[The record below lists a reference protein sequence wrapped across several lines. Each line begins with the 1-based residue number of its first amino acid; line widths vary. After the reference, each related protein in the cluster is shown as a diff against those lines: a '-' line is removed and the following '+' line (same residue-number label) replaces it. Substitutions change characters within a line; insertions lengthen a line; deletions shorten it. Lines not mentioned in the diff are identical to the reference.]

1 MVKKKTISAPKAKTT
16 SDGLPDGISI
26 RRYEDAD
33 WDEVCKLYWKGACVG
48 TDSAMEIGMRNLH
61 LQPISVAAY
70 YLFATGV
77 AAMYL
82 QPTWVTA
89 YFDPTI
95 GGAVACFA
103 AAAWVIYWRWQ
114 LRKSIWDACKAA
126 WKDDMKD
133 ISKHYAFEKSTS
145 KNDGGVSGFWVAEE
159 SQKDGKKVVVGCVG
173 LDSRTQGDKS
183 VSEVRR
189 LTVSPV
195 EKEKKKRA
203 GLKKLASTT
212 TTYQPA
218 AWELF
223 RQSGWKEVE
232 KTSSSSFI
240 RKIYDYKMELEL
252 THLMSFHTYI
262 FDRFELSNDA
272 KSRLPEARPYMCAPQ
287 HGPPAAAL
295 TDYYITYYDIFKG
308 GEWINQLRKLHERYG
323 PVVRVGPNKLHF
335 SDPSANPWF
344 YDAWVSYT
352 SSFGC
357 TDIKG
362 ARERRSLLHPFF
374 SRRSV
379 LRLEPVIQETVDRFI
394 SSMKQ
399 NRIEGNV
406 INIFHGLQ
414 SISLEVITTFCFAKR
429 FDAIDYPGVS
439 TPILGHFSSKWL
451 VKIIAPQSLAFPA
464 FTRTLG
470 DQIDAILEEP
480 TLLEKAEQET
490 IYHHLLNPKSGQQLT
505 TDALQHEANTLVAA
519 GTDTVANIGNMA
531 MFQILNNKDK
541 LEKLPYLTAVVQESL
556 RLGHGVV
563 TPMPRIAAQAK
574 SIGVVAMSV
583 VFVHT
588 NPDIFPQPLKF
599 DPDRWLK
606 ETSSGLHNYLVAFSK
621 GPRQC
626 IGMTLG
632 WAELYLII
640 GNLVRRI
647 DLELVDTTKED
658 VRMEGAPFSE
668 MEGPSKG

>member
-1 MVKKKTISAPKAKTT
+1 MVGHPEALRCPVPRSKPCHFLRPCLWMAYSSPVQ
-16 SDGLPDGISI
+16 GFLQVQQ
-26 RRYEDAD
+26 R
-33 WDEVCKLYWKGACVG
+33 
-48 TDSAMEIGMRNLH
+48 TDL
-61 LQPISVAAY
+61 LTLV
-70 YLFATGV
+70 
-77 AAMYL
+77 
-82 QPTWVTA
+82 
-89 YFDPTI
+89 
-95 GGAVACFA
+95 GGAVLLLLFC
-103 AAAWVIYWRWQ
+103 R
-114 LRKSIWDACKAA
+114 
-126 WKDDMKD
+126 
-133 ISKHYAFEKSTS
+133 
-145 KNDGGVSGFWVAEE
+145 VS
-159 SQKDGKKVVVGCVG
+159 Q
-173 LDSRTQGDKS
+173 
-183 VSEVRR
+183 R
-189 LTVSPV
+189 LFFHP
-195 EKEKKKRA
+195 
-203 GLKKLASTT
+203 LA
-212 TTYQPA
+212 
-218 AWELF
+218 
-223 RQSGWKEVE
+223 
-232 KTSSSSFI
+232 
-240 RKIYDYKMELEL
+240 
-252 THLMSFHTYI
+252 
-262 FDRFELSNDA
+262 RF
-272 KSRLPEARPYMCAPQ
+272 P
-287 HGPPAAAL
+287 GPPAAAL

-335 SDPSANPWF
+335 SDPSAYDDIYRDSRFPKEPWF

-429 FDAIDYPGVS
+429 FDAIDYPGYQHPFLAIFLESMRGIFLVQ
-439 TPILGHFSSKWL
+439 HFPFLRPLIFGLPEWL

-531 MFQILNNKDK
+531 MFQILNNKDVQRRLRQELRDAFPDVDSPMPLEK

-574 SIGVVAMSV
+574 SIGGYLVPQGTVVAMSV

-658 VRMEGAPFSE
+658 VEWKALLSPRW
-668 MEGPSKG
+668 KGRVKARIKKVEDVVGS